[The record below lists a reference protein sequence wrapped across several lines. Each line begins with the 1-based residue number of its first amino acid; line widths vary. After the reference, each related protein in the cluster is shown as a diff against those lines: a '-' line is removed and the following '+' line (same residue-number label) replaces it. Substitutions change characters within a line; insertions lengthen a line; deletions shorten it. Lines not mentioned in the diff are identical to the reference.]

1 MGKPNSFT
9 FVDSNSKITWAR
21 MVAQLLGSRELIYSL
36 IYRDIAVK
44 YRQSILG
51 YIWAVLPQLVTVT
64 IFTFLVRYRVIDM
77 GQTDMPY
84 VIHALWSIS
93 VWQLFAA
100 TLVGCTNSLVNAGT
114 LVTKSNFPKES
125 LVIAS
130 IGQPIID
137 FCIRLVPTIVVMWW
151 LGYAPDVQAVWIP
164 VVLIG
169 VMLLSLGLGFFMA
182 ITNLVLRDIGNA
194 VSMLMTF
201 GMFLSPILYPPPVQG
216 LFTWV
221 NVLNPFSPLLITTQE
236 LLSGSPLSYPVL
248 LSAVWLGSVLV
259 FLLGWRV
266 FCVALPR
273 ICERA

>member
-1 MGKPNSFT
+1 MSKLNSFIV
-9 FVDSNSKITWAR
+9 VDFNSKITWAR
-21 MVAQLLGSRELIYSL
+21 MVAQLLGARELIYSL
-36 IYRDIAVK
+36 IYRDVAVK

-51 YIWAVLPQLVTVT
+51 YIWAVLPQLVAVT
-64 IFTFLVRYRVIDM
+64 IFTLLAKYRVIDM
-77 GQTDMPY
+77 GLTDMPY
-84 VIHALWSIS
+84 VIHALWSVS
-93 VWQLFAA
+93 VWQFFAA
-100 TLVGCTNSLVNAGT
+100 ILVGCTNSLVDAGT
-114 LVTKSNFPKES
+114 LVTKSSFPKES

-137 FCIRLVPTIVVMWW
+137 FCIRLVPTIGVMWW

-164 VVLIG
+164 VVLLG
-169 VMLLSLGLGFFMA
+169 VLLLALGLGFFLA
-182 ITNLVLRDIGNA
+182 ILNLVLRDMGNA

-201 GMFLSPILYPPPVQG
+201 GVFLAPILYPPPVQAP
-216 LFTWV
+216 FFWI

-236 LLSGSPLSYPVL
+236 LLSGSSLSYPVL
-248 LSAVWLGSVLV
+248 SAAIWLSSVLV